1 MNVNG
6 EINRMVE
13 SFEHLDL
20 EEKEYLVDI
29 FAKEV
34 REQKRERIFERY
46 QEAKANREAGKVK
59 VGNVRDLM
67 ADLELLF
74 IS

>member
-1 MNVNG
+1 MNANSD
-6 EINRMVE
+6 INRMVE

-34 REQKRERIFERY
+34 REQKREQIFERY
-46 QEAKANREAGKVK
+46 LEAKANREAGKVK
-59 VGNVRDLM
+59 VGDVRDLM
-67 ADLELLF
+67 ADLEKD
-74 IS
+74 